1 MAIELLPRPAI
12 KYISK
17 QGKKDLVGAE
27 IGVLHGFNAE
37 NILQT
42 LPIKKLYL
50 IDSYECYP
58 EYLDIKTP
66 VFSRVRKDAEK
77 RLAPFA
83 DKVEWIIKKSVDA
96 LFDILNNLD
105 FVYIDGNHAYRYAAQ
120 DIYNYWPK
128 VKKGGVLCGHDY
140 YNTTKA
146 REVKK
151 AVDEFVAE
159 KNLKLY
165 HIFGGGL
172 CDWWIVK

>member
-1 MAIELLPRPAI
+1 MTELLPRPAI

-17 QGKKDLVGAE
+17 MGKKDLVGAE

-42 LPIKKLYL
+42 LPMKKLYL
-50 IDSYECYP
+50 IDSYQTYP

-83 DKVEWIIKKSVDA
+83 DKIVWAIMKSSEAVVA
-96 LFDILNNLD
+96 IPSNLD
-105 FVYIDGNHAYRYAAQ
+105 FVYIDGNHAYKYALQ
-120 DIYNYWPK
+120 DIRNYWPK

-151 AVDEFVAE
+151 AVDEFVLE
-159 KNLKLY
+159 NDLKLY

-172 CDWWIVK
+172 CDWWVVK